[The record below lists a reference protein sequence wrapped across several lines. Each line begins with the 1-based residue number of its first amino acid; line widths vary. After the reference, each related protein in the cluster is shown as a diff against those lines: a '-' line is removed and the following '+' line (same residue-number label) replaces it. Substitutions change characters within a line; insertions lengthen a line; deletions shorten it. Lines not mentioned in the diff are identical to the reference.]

1 LGLTSAEAARVG
13 VLVEVQRRRTRVHRT
28 RVCALGM
35 AWACFEVLAMEI
47 GDDQHA
53 ETQRQDLFHPA
64 GQWKMSSG

>member
-1 LGLTSAEAARVG
+1 
-13 VLVEVQRRRTRVHRT
+13 
-28 RVCALGM
+28 M